1 MTNNHN
7 QQQIKIILLSFRSF
21 IHYFLK
27 SINEILIV
35 DVFYSLYDTLNY
47 IFKFF
52 LVLVYFS

>member
-1 MTNNHN
+1 M
-7 QQQIKIILLSFRSF
+7 
-21 IHYFLK
+21 FLK

>member
-7 QQQIKIILLSFRSF
+7 QQQIKITLLSFRSF